1 MAGIAANVGVYG
13 LWRFLGV
20 LGRPPVWLV
29 IAVLITGGITA
40 LLGITFAAVQGHL
53 GRVIAYSSIENAGL
67 IVTAYG
73 VALTGAAV
81 ASTPLVAMGL
91 LAATLQTVSHAIA
104 KSALFVSLANVEAA
118 VGTDDLDELRGVG
131 RRLPWSGAAF
141 GAGAVT
147 LAGLPPT
154 IGFVSEW
161 FILESLMQEFRLP
174 GLALRLGLAAAGA
187 LVALT
192 TGLAAL
198 AFLRVLGLTFLGRRA
213 TPAGARGEDAG
224 TFGKAGLLA
233 LGSACLAVAAVSPW
247 EFRFIARGLGP
258 IVARSV
264 TLTALK
270 SPWVLQP
277 VFHGFSILSPSWLWV
292 VMPVAFLAVLLGAM
306 ALSRGRYLRARR
318 VPAWH
323 SATAG
328 VSGPSAYSS
337 FAFANPLRHVLGN
350 VLGTRRSTTLVTGVP
365 EDDAGV
371 EGAHLETRTRVVEP
385 VETYLYRPIWA
396 ALMRVARV
404 AKRFQSG
411 RLNAYVAYMLFALL
425 VALALTAALR

>member
-1 MAGIAANVGVYG
+1 
-13 LWRFLGV
+13 
-20 LGRPPVWLV
+20 
-29 IAVLITGGITA
+29 
-40 LLGITFAAVQGHL
+40 
-53 GRVIAYSSIENAGL
+53 
-67 IVTAYG
+67 
-73 VALTGAAV
+73 
-81 ASTPLVAMGL
+81 
-91 LAATLQTVSHAIA
+91 
-104 KSALFVSLANVEAA
+104 
-118 VGTDDLDELRGVG
+118 
-131 RRLPWSGAAF
+131 
-141 GAGAVT
+141 
-147 LAGLPPT
+147 
-154 IGFVSEW
+154 
-161 FILESLMQEFRLP
+161 
-174 GLALRLGLAAAGA
+174 
-187 LVALT
+187 
-192 TGLAAL
+192 
-198 AFLRVLGLTFLGRRA
+198 
-213 TPAGARGEDAG
+213 
-224 TFGKAGLLA
+224 
-233 LGSACLAVAAVSPW
+233 LAVAAVSPW